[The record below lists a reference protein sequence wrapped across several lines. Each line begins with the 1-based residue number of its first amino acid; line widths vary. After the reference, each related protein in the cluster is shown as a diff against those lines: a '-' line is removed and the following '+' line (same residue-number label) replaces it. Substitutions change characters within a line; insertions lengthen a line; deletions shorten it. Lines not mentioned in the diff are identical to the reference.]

1 MSVPT
6 DRRGTAVFILL
17 VALTV
22 HCCLVA
28 RNIHTIATLGGGFG
42 PVVTAVGTG
51 WGPTGSS
58 NPLDYVA
65 TALVPLSG
73 VSVSD
78 VSSHIQTQRGIRR
91 IEPAGIV
98 VLSARTTVAIL
109 EEPGLWPPAWFRGGA
124 LNADVPQ
131 HSTPLRYSLE
141 PILNRRAIGRL
152 ACATIVP
159 LTAPLAILLLPIS
172 MRRARVR
179 PRHLVR
185 CMVYSLALV
194 VPIAGLVLLSPN
206 GFGASAT
213 IGVPMFSEAHH
224 LFFAA
229 IPLTLVWNWAFARHY
244 LMLEHPGA
252 VAASNT
258 VLAALVSLF
267 VTYCAFGWI

>member
-1 MSVPT
+1 MSEVAEYIQCY
-6 DRRGTAVFILL
+6 RGTVRGAPIG
-17 VALTV
+17 TV
-22 HCCLVA
+22 E
-28 RNIHTIATLGGGFG
+28 
-42 PVVTAVGTG
+42 
-51 WGPTGSS
+51 
-58 NPLDYVA
+58 
-65 TALVPLSG
+65 LS
-73 VSVSD
+73 V
-78 VSSHIQTQRGIRR
+78 
-91 IEPAGIV
+91 
-98 VLSARTTVAIL
+98 RTTAAIL
-109 EEPGLWPPAWFRGGA
+109 EEPGLWPPAWFRGGSRVG
-124 LNADVPQ
+124 DVPGLM
-131 HSTPLRYSLE
+131 TPLRYSHE

-185 CMVYSLALV
+185 CAAYSLALL
-194 VPIAGLVLLSPN
+194 VPIAGLFLLSPY
-206 GFGASAT
+206 GFGASAF
-213 IGVPMFSEAHH
+213 IAAPLSSEVHH

-267 VTYCAFGWI
+267 ATYCAFGWI